1 MRPQVIITATMVLDA
16 ALFAVNLVVAIITG
30 SRAVLSQAVYVISD
44 LIGGALLVWGF
55 VVSQRPA
62 DHDHPF
68 GYGKERFFWAFTASL
83 LTFTVAGI
91 LVIVPAVGQISNP
104 GPVTDLS
111 ADLLVVA
118 ATGLASVVG
127 IGVTLRELRRGQ
139 QSLAT
144 FLESSHQGLK
154 MVFYQDVVSVFGSLI
169 ALVGLAL
176 VARTHT
182 DAFDGLSAL
191 GVGALLLVTGF
202 LLAAETREL
211 LVGKAISPEQAR
223 RVFDLVER
231 DPRVRRVRGLQS
243 MMLGPDDVLVALR
256 VNFQDGLTT
265 DQLETAID
273 QISIALRESF
283 PSLRHLLI
291 EPES

>member
-16 ALFAVNLVVAIITG
+16 ALFALNLVVAIISG
-30 SRAVLSQAVYVISD
+30 SRAVLSQAVYVLSD
-44 LIGGALLVWGF
+44 MVGGVLLVWGF
-55 VVSQRPA
+55 VVSRRPA

-91 LVIVPAVGQISNP
+91 VVIVPSISQITNP
-104 GPVTDLS
+104 GPVKDLGD
-111 ADLLVVA
+111 ALIVVA
-118 ATGLASVVG
+118 ATGIVSVIG
-127 IGVTLRELRRGQ
+127 IAVTLRELRRGQ
-139 QSLAT
+139 QSLAN

-169 ALVGLAL
+169 ALVGLVL
-176 VARTHT
+176 VAQTRS
-182 DAFDGLSAL
+182 DAFDGVSAL

-211 LVGKAISPEQAR
+211 LVGKAISREEER
-223 RVFDLVER
+223 KVFELVER
-231 DPRVRRVRGLQS
+231 DPRVRKVRGLQS
-243 MMLGPDDVLVALR
+243 MMLGPDDVLLALR
-256 VNFQDGLTT
+256 VNFQDALTT

-273 QISIALRESF
+273 QISISLRESF

>member
-16 ALFAVNLVVAIITG
+16 ALFAVNLTVAIISG

-44 LIGGALLVWGF
+44 MIGGVLLVWGF
-55 VVSQRPA
+55 VVSRRPA
-62 DHDHPF
+62 DHEHPF

-91 LVIVPAVGQISNP
+91 VVIVPSISQITNP
-104 GPVTDLS
+104 GPVKDLGD
-111 ADLLVVA
+111 ALIVVA
-118 ATGLASVVG
+118 ATGIVSAIG

-176 VARTHT
+176 VAHSHS
-182 DAFDGLSAL
+182 DAYDGLSAL

-211 LVGKAISPEQAR
+211 LVGKAISQEEER
-223 RVFDLVER
+223 KVFELVER
-231 DPRVRRVRGLQS
+231 DPRVRKVRGLQS
-243 MMLGPDDVLVALR
+243 MMLGPDDVLLALR
-256 VNFQDGLTT
+256 VNFQDALTT
-265 DQLETAID
+265 DQIETAID

>member
-16 ALFAVNLVVAIITG
+16 ALFALNLAVAIISG
-30 SRAVLSQAVYVISD
+30 SRAVLSQAVYVLSD
-44 LIGGALLVWGF
+44 MVGGVLLVWGF
-55 VVSQRPA
+55 VVSRRPA

-91 LVIVPAVGQISNP
+91 VVIVPSISQITNP
-104 GPVTDLS
+104 GPVKDLGD
-111 ADLLVVA
+111 ALIVVA
-118 ATGLASVVG
+118 ATGIVSVIG
-127 IGVTLRELRRGQ
+127 IAVTLRELRRGQ
-139 QSLAT
+139 QSLAN

-169 ALVGLAL
+169 ALVGLVL
-176 VARTHT
+176 VAQTRS
-182 DAFDGLSAL
+182 DAFDGVSAL

-211 LVGKAISPEQAR
+211 LVGKAISREEER
-223 RVFDLVER
+223 KVFELVER
-231 DPRVRRVRGLQS
+231 DPRVRKVRGLQS
-243 MMLGPDDVLVALR
+243 MMLGPDDVLLALR
-256 VNFQDGLTT
+256 VNFQDALTT

-273 QISIALRESF
+273 QISISLRESF

>member
-1 MRPQVIITATMVLDA
+1 MRPQVIITATMVLDG
-16 ALFAVNLVVAIITG
+16 ALFAVNLVVAILSG

-44 LIGGALLVWGF
+44 LIGGVLLVWGF
-55 VVSQRPA
+55 VVSQRPP
-62 DHDHPF
+62 DHEHPF

-83 LTFTVAGI
+83 ITFTVAGI
-91 LVIVPAVGQISNP
+91 LVIVPAVGQVSNP
-104 GPVTDLS
+104 GAITNLN
-111 ADLLVVA
+111 AALAVVA
-118 ATGLASVVG
+118 ATALASVIG
-127 IGVTLRELRRGQ
+127 IWVTLRELRRGQ

-154 MVFYQDVVSVFGSLI
+154 MVFYQDVVSVFGSLV
-169 ALVGLAL
+169 ALVGLYL
-176 VARTHT
+176 VGRTHQEV
-182 DAFDGLSAL
+182 FDGLAAI
-191 GVGALLLVTGF
+191 GVGVLLLVTGF

-211 LVGKAISPEQAR
+211 LVGKAIGPERAR
-223 RVFDLVER
+223 RVFELVER
-231 DPRVRRVRGLQS
+231 DPRVRKVRGLQS

-273 QISIALRESF
+273 QISISLREAL
-283 PSLRHLLI
+283 PAVRHLLI

>member
-16 ALFAVNLVVAIITG
+16 ALFAVNLAVAIMTG

-44 LIGGALLVWGF
+44 LIGGLLLVGGF
-55 VVSQRPA
+55 VASQRPA

-91 LVIVPAVGQISNP
+91 VVIVPSIGQISNP
-104 GPVTDLS
+104 GTVSDLGT
-111 ADLLVVA
+111 ALVVVA
-118 ATGLASVVG
+118 ATGVVSVIG
-127 IGVTLRELRRGQ
+127 IAVTLRELRRGQ

-169 ALVGLAL
+169 ALVGLVL
-176 VARTHT
+176 VAKTHS
-182 DAFDGLSAL
+182 DAFDGVSAL

-211 LVGKAISPEQAR
+211 LVGKAILPEEER
-223 RVFDLVER
+223 RIFVLVER
-231 DPRVRRVRGLQS
+231 DPRVRKVRGLQS

-265 DQLETAID
+265 DQIETAID
-273 QISIALRESF
+273 QISISLRESF
-283 PSLRHLLI
+283 PALRHLLI

>member
-16 ALFAVNLVVAIITG
+16 ALFAVNLIVAIMSG
-30 SRAVLSQAVYVISD
+30 SKAVLSQAVYVVSD
-44 LIGGALLVWGF
+44 LIGGLVLVGGF

-91 LVIVPAVGQISNP
+91 LVIVPSIGQISNP
-104 GPVTDLS
+104 GPVGDLG
-111 ADLLVVA
+111 AALTVVA
-118 ATGLASVVG
+118 ATGIASVIG

-169 ALVGLAL
+169 ALVGLVL

-191 GVGALLLVTGF
+191 GVGVLLLVTGF

-211 LVGKAISPEQAR
+211 LVGKAISPEDAR
-223 RVFDLVER
+223 RVFELAER
-231 DPRVRRVRGLQS
+231 DPRVRKVRGLQS

-256 VNFQDGLTT
+256 INFQDGLTT
-265 DQLETAID
+265 DQIEMAID
-273 QISIALRESF
+273 QISISLRESF
-283 PSLRHLLI
+283 PALRHLLI